1 MNADAEAEIERL
13 RGMIY
18 LEGADDNPWITGR
31 SEALRA
37 AMEWAYKDAA
47 FICRK
52 GPFIGDRQDC
62 AMAIEARAG
71 LDANR

>member
-13 RGMIY
+13 MEKYFHAQYGCDPAVR
-18 LEGADDNPWITGR
+18 P
-31 SEALRA
+31 SLRA